1 MTGPDSV
8 TIILSGGH
16 CLIFT
21 WEKNLIF
28 NKRIMKRW
36 VWIVLI
42 VSLIAAITGFAGKK
56 LHWFG
61 NGDATEVELAKVKKA
76 DITEKVSASGKV
88 QPEVEVKI
96 SADVSG
102 EIIELA
108 VREGDSVTKGQL
120 LFRIRPD
127 NYQSFLD
134 RARAALNTAHANH
147 SQAKATLAQ
156 ANARLIRTRLDH
168 ERNRKLYEQK
178 VIPEAEWETSKANFE
193 VAENEL
199 EAARSNAESARFGI
213 ENAQANLKDAAEN
226 LRKTTVYAPMGGIV
240 SRLNVEE
247 GERVVGTAQ
256 MSGTEVLRIANLR
269 NMEVE
274 VEVNENDIVRIQ
286 VGDSA
291 EIEVDSYAYLR
302 RKFKGVVTTI
312 ANSAVETATAET
324 VTEFKVEVKLDPAS
338 YRDLIVKNPGS
349 YPFRP
354 GMTASLEILTDH
366 RENILTVP
374 LSSVASRLLNEEIEN
389 GKKVKSSASEDEK
402 SEAERRREESSGQ
415 KPEVVFVYKE
425 GKVEMRKVITGIADF
440 EQVEIRE
447 GLKEGEQVVSGPF
460 TAVTKTLQSGDEVK
474 QKENTPKN
482 GKKESAA
489 E

>member
-1 MTGPDSV
+1 
-8 TIILSGGH
+8 
-16 CLIFT
+16 
-21 WEKNLIF
+21 
-28 NKRIMKRW
+28 MKKW
-36 VWIVLI
+36 VWIL
-42 VSLIAAITGFAGKK
+42 LALAAILAVVAVVGKK

-61 NGDATEVELAKVKKA
+61 EGDKTEVEVARVTRA

-108 VREGDSVTKGQL
+108 VREGDSVQQGQL

-134 RARAALNTAHANH
+134 RARAAVNTSKANFA
-147 SQAKATLAQ
+147 QAKSALAQ
-156 ANARLIRTRLDH
+156 ANARFVRTRLDH
-168 ERNRKLYEQK
+168 ERNQKLYAQK
-178 VIPEAEWETSKANFE
+178 VISESDWENSKANFE

-199 EAARSNAESARFGI
+199 EAAKSNAESARYGI
-213 ENAQANLKDAAEN
+213 ENSEANLKDAAEN

-240 SRLNVEE
+240 SRLNVEA

-286 VGDSA
+286 KGDSA
-291 EIEVDSYAYLR
+291 EIEVDSYAFMR
-302 RKFKGVVTTI
+302 RKFKGVVTSI

-324 VTEFKVEVKLDPAS
+324 VTEFKVEVKLDPSS
-338 YRDLIVKNPGS
+338 YRDLVEKNPGV

-366 RENILTVP
+366 KSKVLAVP
-374 LSSVASRLLNEEIEN
+374 LSCVASRSVSEETEDN
-389 GKKVKSSASEDEK
+389 KKPTGNSEDEMT
-402 SEAERRREESSGQ
+402 EAERRRMESSG
-415 KPEVVFVYKE
+415 KKAEVVFVMSE
-425 GKVEMRKVITGIADF
+425 GKAEMRKVKTGIADF
-440 EQVEIRE
+440 EQVEILD
-447 GLKEGEQVVSGPF
+447 GLKEGETIISGPF
-460 TAVTKTLQSGDEVK
+460 SAITKSLQSGDEVK
-474 QKENTPKN
+474 LKEKKVSR
-482 GKKESAA
+482 GKTEEKSSE
-489 E
+489 